1 MLSADGRQILHGFLH
16 LILTLNI
23 YIYLQ
28 EWMRALA
35 STHSVLYAIYYW
47 IALEYLQLAVLCFVQ
62 CSSLSCFLSKNC
74 GLVQNEAELHWSYNV
89 VQVTRLHFDDLVLKF
104 STHTQKNQHLRN
116 ASEKSSKERLN
127 KLHHY
132 GDFALLSI
140 LKQVALNKYKQI
152 SLLFSFWGKSYT
164 KLLLAESQ
172 GCEDMG
178 FATSTAVLAKGPNI
192 DVVLPA
198 KLNFCQHS

>member
-1 MLSADGRQILHGFLH
+1 
-16 LILTLNI
+16 
-23 YIYLQ
+23 
-28 EWMRALA
+28 MRALA

-74 GLVQNEAELHWSYNV
+74 GLAQNEAELHWSCYV
-89 VQVTRLHFDDLVLKF
+89 VQVTRLHFLWFGIKVLNA
-104 STHTQKNQHLRN
+104 HTQKNQHLRN
-116 ASEKSSKERLN
+116 ASEKSSKETLN
-127 KLHHY
+127 KLYHY
-132 GDFALLSI
+132 GDFALLSV
-140 LKQVALNKYKQI
+140 LKQVVLNQYKQI

>member
-1 MLSADGRQILHGFLH
+1 
-16 LILTLNI
+16 
-23 YIYLQ
+23 
-28 EWMRALA
+28 MRALA

-47 IALEYLQLAVLCFVQ
+47 IALEYLQLAVLCFAQ

-74 GLVQNEAELHWSYNV
+74 GLAQNEAELHWSCNV
-89 VQVTRLHFDDLVLKF
+89 VQVTRLHFWWFGIKVLNK
-104 STHTQKNQHLRN
+104 KNQHLRN
-116 ASEKSSKERLN
+116 TSEKSSKERLN
-127 KLHHY
+127 KLYHY

-140 LKQVALNKYKQI
+140 LKQVALAQHKRI
-152 SLLFSFWGKSYT
+152 SLLFSFWGKSYP

-178 FATSTAVLAKGPNI
+178 FATSTAVLAEGPII